1 MVWWYN
7 DSSRYGTTFGLDKY
21 LSNTT
26 VTANYDVR
34 ENESGLTLSIDLPG
48 AKSSDVKVETV
59 SGLIKIS
66 GKQKG
71 KEFFY
76 EYSLN
81 KGYNPLTGTAKLED
95 GVLTL
100 TFSRYEEQKP
110 KVHTIQ
116 VK

>member
-7 DSSRYGTTFGLDKY
+7 DSSRYGTIFGLDKY
-21 LSNTT
+21 LSNT

-48 AKSSDVKVETV
+48 TKSSDLKVETA

-71 KEFFY
+71 KDFFY

-81 KGYNPLTGTAKLED
+81 KNYNPLTGAAKLED

-100 TFSRYEEQKP
+100 TFNKREEQKP
-110 KVHTIQ
+110 RVHTIQ

>member
-1 MVWWYN
+1 MAWWYN
-7 DSSRYGTTFGLDKY
+7 DSSRYGTIFGLDKY
-21 LSNTT
+21 LNNT
-26 VTANYDVR
+26 VTANYDVH
-34 ENESGLTLSIDLPG
+34 ENEEGLVLTIDLPG
-48 AKSSDVKVETV
+48 AKSSDLKIEAV
-59 SGLIKIS
+59 SNLVKIS

-71 KEFFY
+71 KDFFY

-81 KGYNPLTGTAKLED
+81 KSYDLFTGAAKLED

-100 TFSRYEEQKP
+100 TFKRYEEQKP

>member
-7 DSSRYGTTFGLDKY
+7 DSSRYGAAFGLDKY
-21 LSNTT
+21 MSNT
-26 VTANYDVR
+26 VTTNYDVH
-34 ENESGLTLSIDLPG
+34 ENEAGLTLSIDLPG
-48 AKSSDVKVETV
+48 TKSSDLKVEAV
-59 SGLIKIS
+59 SNLVKIS

-71 KEFFY
+71 KDFFY

-81 KGYNPLTGTAKLED
+81 KIYDPLSGAARLED

-100 TFSRYEEQKP
+100 TFNKHEEKKL